1 MKRQILIIS
10 LLLLG
15 NFFTSA
21 FAQDTKITIS
31 AEGGPSLTSFYR
43 NGTIRKDFKSIAGG
57 YAGILVQYNFT
68 ENLSLRSGLTYERTG
83 TKFFI
88 DTYDIYADYIYRFD
102 YVSIPVMIR
111 AEYGKKVR
119 FYMNAG
125 PYFSYLCNQEY
136 VSRDRQEFDDQTMQI
151 HGSTPRNKNRV
162 DYGLAGGIGI
172 IIKIAGNAAIS
183 AGVTDYLGLCNT
195 KKQPVYYT
203 SVEIPVSTQT
213 SSYNNSAIFLVG
225 FSINIGKSKS

>member
-1 MKRQILIIS
+1 MKNQIPVIT

-15 NFFTSA
+15 LSITALSG
-21 FAQDTKITIS
+21 QETKFILS
-31 AEGGPSLTSFYR
+31 AEGGPSLTSLYR
-43 NGTIRKDFKSIAGG
+43 NGTIRKDFKPITGG

-68 ENLSLRSGLTYERTG
+68 GNFSLRSGITYERTG
-83 TKFFI
+83 TNFYVV
-88 DTYDIYADYIYRFD
+88 TYDIYADYIYRFD
-102 YVSIPVMIR
+102 YVSIPVMVR
-111 AEYGKKVR
+111 AEYGKNVR

-136 VSRDRQEFDDQTMQI
+136 VSRNRQEFDDQIMQI
-151 HGSTPRNKNRV
+151 HGSTPGNKNRI

-172 IIKIAGNAAIS
+172 NIRIAGNAAIS
-183 AGVTDYLGLCNT
+183 AGVTVYLGLCNT
-195 KKQPVYYT
+195 KKQPVYYN

-225 FSINIGKSKS
+225 FSVNMGKSK